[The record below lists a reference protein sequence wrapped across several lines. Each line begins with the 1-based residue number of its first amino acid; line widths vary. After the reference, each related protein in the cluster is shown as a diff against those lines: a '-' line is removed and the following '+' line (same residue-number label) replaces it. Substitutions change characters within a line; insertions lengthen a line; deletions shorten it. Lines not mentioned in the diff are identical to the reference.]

1 MARTDN
7 YLIQAQQA
15 KSCFLTYDAE
25 ALAKKLNAKLD
36 ADFLYTTFFGQSYRV
51 SRKTGDIQRRKRRKP
66 LPECEP
72 VRTAPERSVP

>member
-15 KSCFLTYDAE
+15 KSCFLTYNAE

-36 ADFLYTTFFGQSYRV
+36 ADFLYTTFSARATGSPGKPGI
-51 SRKTGDIQRRKRRKP
+51 SSGWKTARGRTETAMRR
-66 LPECEP
+66 
-72 VRTAPERSVP
+72 S

>member
-36 ADFLYTTFFGQSYRV
+36 ADFLYTTFFRPELPGLPENRGYPAA
-51 SRKTGDIQRRKRRKP
+51 GKRRVAGRKQ
-66 LPECEP
+66 L
-72 VRTAPERSVP
+72 

>member
-36 ADFLYTTFFGQSYRV
+36 ADFLYTTFFGQS
-51 SRKTGDIQRRKRRKP
+51 
-66 LPECEP
+66 
-72 VRTAPERSVP
+72 

>member
-51 SRKTGDIQRRKRRKP
+51 SRKPGISSGWKTARGRTETAMRR
-66 LPECEP
+66 
-72 VRTAPERSVP
+72 S

>member
-36 ADFLYTTFFGQSYRV
+36 ADFLYTTFFGQ
-51 SRKTGDIQRRKRRKP
+51 RKTARGRTETAMRR
-66 LPECEP
+66 
-72 VRTAPERSVP
+72 S

>member
-25 ALAKKLNAKLD
+25 ALAKKLNGRGLPVHHIFRPELPGLPENRGYPA
-36 ADFLYTTFFGQSYRV
+36 AG
-51 SRKTGDIQRRKRRKP
+51 KRRVAGRKQ
-66 LPECEP
+66 L
-72 VRTAPERSVP
+72 

>member
-36 ADFLYTTFFGQSYRV
+36 ADFLYTTFFGQ
-51 SRKTGDIQRRKRRKP
+51 TAMRR
-66 LPECEP
+66 
-72 VRTAPERSVP
+72 S

>member
-15 KSCFLTYDAE
+15 KACFLTYDAE

-51 SRKTGDIQRRKRRKP
+51 
-66 LPECEP
+66 
-72 VRTAPERSVP
+72 

>member
-25 ALAKKLNAKLD
+25 ALAKKLNRAR
-36 ADFLYTTFFGQSYRV
+36 TIP
-51 SRKTGDIQRRKRRKP
+51 GDHDGIDGVEQLETARGRTETAMRR
-66 LPECEP
+66 
-72 VRTAPERSVP
+72 S